1 MQTDIMGNMDTDPIV
16 KYLADR
22 KWRSSIFFNI
32 SVLLLATL
40 LAKIA
45 ANFVSGEPGFA
56 GFRV

>member
-1 MQTDIMGNMDTDPIV
+1 MGNMETDPIV
-16 KYLADR
+16 SYLAER
-22 KWRSSIFFNI
+22 KLRSSIFFNI

-45 ANFVSGEPGFA
+45 TNFVSGEPGFA